1 MATLDDIANGLE
13 SLGATVNRSTF
24 PQKMQD
30 PAFAEKV
37 RNALASG
44 MQDPAFAEK
53 VRNALAGASVSDSA
67 TFYNTYGNAQQPS
80 GDVRSSNSGLQ
91 ANDTLPTSGT
101 DNGQT
106 ELEASVPTA
115 LDETFV
121 QPTKDYLNRL
131 DRDYAGPVVDLAK
144 KNPGTVAAIGATA
157 LFPEA
162 SPLTAGLINAA
173 AFGAGEAINKAN
185 PLTDEPNEWK
195 TEPLSENAL
204 SVGGSAL
211 GAGLGSGLTSALM
224 RDLGSFFGGPG
235 TRKAAYNEA
244 KDAAQAQYAKNR
256 SALSDINQEFNPG
269 ISNAV
274 KYNTAPVFSEPTAS
288 IDDWTLSNTDE
299 ALAYALSNA
308 QRTKLD
314 AIKSYM
320 VRSNPEAYKGF
331 GLTAMPSDKEA
342 VDFYKG
348 INKGIELPDSP
359 KGMNFLSGLPNKV
372 QKTAQIMG
380 ELHPRIAG
388 PLVSSLTN
396 NFAIPSV
403 IKSSVDYGSKPL
415 SLISG
420 LGGFG
425 VGDLI
430 GSAPA
435 LIRKQNQA
443 AR

>member
-1 MATLDDIANGLE
+1 MATVDDIANGLE
-13 SLGATVNRSTF
+13 SLGATVDRSTF
-24 PQKMQD
+24 AQKMQD
-30 PAFAEKV
+30 PNFSEKV
-37 RNALASG
+37 RKALASG
-44 MQDPAFAEK
+44 
-53 VRNALAGASVSDSA
+53 GASVSDSS
-67 TFYNTYGNAQQPS
+67 TFYNTYGNQHQ
-80 GDVRSSNSGLQ
+80 GQVRSSNSGLQ
-91 ANDTLPTSGT
+91 SNDTLPTSGT

-106 ELEASVPTA
+106 TLETSVPTA
-115 LDETFV
+115 INETFV

-195 TEPLSENAL
+195 TEPISENAL

-235 TRKAAYNEA
+235 ARKAAYKEA
-244 KDAAQAQYAKNR
+244 ENAAQAQYAKNR

-274 KYNTAPVFSEPTAS
+274 KDNTVPVYSAPTAS
-288 IDDWTLSNTDE
+288 RDDWTLSNTDE
-299 ALAYALSNA
+299 ALADALSNA

-320 VRSNPEAYKGF
+320 VRSNPESYKGF